1 VPGGTKEVVQ
11 VQDVIRDF
19 DGIFL
24 LDQSEKKNTVGTE
37 EFQR

>member
-1 VPGGTKEVVQ
+1 VPEGTKEV

-19 DGIFL
+19 DGIFN
-24 LDQSEKKNTVGTE
+24 QTYQKNTVGTE